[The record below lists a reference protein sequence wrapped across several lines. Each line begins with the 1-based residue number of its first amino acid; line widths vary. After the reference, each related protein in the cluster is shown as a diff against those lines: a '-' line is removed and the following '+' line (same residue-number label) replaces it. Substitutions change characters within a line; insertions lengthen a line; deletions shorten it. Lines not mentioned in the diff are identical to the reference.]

1 MARAAL
7 GLGVRDLAAVANISP
22 NTIARLER
30 ADKLHERTLTH
41 VASVLEAIG
50 IRFLPAGAIDPLD
63 GPGVIYR
70 RAKTTSPRAEFF
82 QGMWRTRRILDSD
95 PRLAFDQLLDLIE
108 KYLDLIE
115 DEGREPDDWEKISI
129 SDALGDLNRS
139 WVHGAYALLSR
150 GITPPDNQ
158 AKDYPLD
165 KKDVEFVRKLTLADY
180 RKAIPTIRAHGWFDR
195 FARAV

>member
-7 GLGVRDLAAVANISP
+7 GLGVRELATAADISP

-30 ADKLHERTLTH
+30 GEKLHERTLVH
-41 VASVLEAIG
+41 VASVLEAMG
-50 IRFLPAGAIDPLD
+50 IRFLPAGAINPLD
-63 GPGVIYR
+63 GPGAVYG
-70 RAKTTSPRAEFF
+70 RAKATSPRAEFF
-82 QGMWRTRRILDSD
+82 QGMWRTRRILYSD
-95 PRLAFDQLLDLIE
+95 PRSAFDQILDLVE

-115 DEGREPDDWEKISI
+115 AEGREPDDWEKVSLRET
-129 SDALGDLNRS
+129 LGELNRS
-139 WVHGAYALLSR
+139 WVYVAYVSLSC

-158 AKDYPLD
+158 AKDYPLS
-165 KKDVEFVRKLTLADY
+165 KEDVEAVRKLTLADY